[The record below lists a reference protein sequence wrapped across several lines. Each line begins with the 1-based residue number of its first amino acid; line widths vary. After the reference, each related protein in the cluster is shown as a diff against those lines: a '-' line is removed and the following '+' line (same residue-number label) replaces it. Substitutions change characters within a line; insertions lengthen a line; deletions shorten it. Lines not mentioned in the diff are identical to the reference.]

1 MMQEAISAV
10 LMIIG
15 TVFMLLAGIGIL
27 RMPDLFLRMSATTKA
42 ATLGVSFF
50 LLALAVYFGDL
61 GITSRAVATIIFVL
75 LTAPVA
81 AHMIGRAAYLGG
93 IPLCKETVVDDL
105 SGRYDPG
112 THTLESHPC
121 STDESLPA
129 DKTPIPQSILDKT

>member
-15 TVFMLLAGIGIL
+15 TVFMLLAGLGIL

-50 LLALAVYFGDL
+50 LLALAVYFSDL
-61 GITSRAVATIIFVL
+61 GITSRALATIIFVL

-81 AHMIGRAAYLGG
+81 AHMIGRAAYLGS

-105 SGRYDPG
+105 SGRYDQD

-121 STDESLPA
+121 STDVSLAA
-129 DKTPIPQSILDKT
+129 DKTSIPQ

>member
-1 MMQEAISAV
+1 MMQEAISAT

-15 TVFMLLAGIGIL
+15 TAFMLLAGVGIL

-50 LLALAVYFGDL
+50 LLALAVYFGSL
-61 GITSRAVATIIFVL
+61 GIASRAVATIIFVL

-81 AHMIGRAAYLGG
+81 AHMIGRAAYLGS
-93 IPLCKETVVDDL
+93 IPLCSETVVDDL
-105 SGRYDPG
+105 SGRYDEG

-121 STDESLPA
+121 STDRALPA
-129 DKTPIPQSILDKT
+129 E

>member
-1 MMQEAISAV
+1 MMQEVISAA

-15 TVFMLLAGIGIL
+15 TAFMLLAGIGIL

-50 LLALAVYFGDL
+50 LLALAVYFGSL
-61 GITSRAVATIIFVL
+61 GIASRAVATIIFVL

-93 IPLCKETVVDDL
+93 IPLCRETVADDL
-105 SGRYDPG
+105 SGRYDEG

-121 STDESLPA
+121 GTDPALPVE
-129 DKTPIPQSILDKT
+129 

>member
-1 MMQEAISAV
+1 MMQQAISAV

-15 TVFMLLAGIGIL
+15 TAFMLLAGMGIL

-61 GITSRAVATIIFVL
+61 GITSRALATIIFVL

-81 AHMIGRAAYLGG
+81 AHMIGRAAYLDG
-93 IPLCKETVVDDL
+93 IRLCEETVVDDL
-105 SGRYDPG
+105 SGRYDQG

-121 STDESLPA
+121 STDATLAAE
-129 DKTPIPQSILDKT
+129 